1 MVALQILVLPV
12 GVRILLGERKTP
24 NTHRVRFF
32 FRIGSLRLSV
42 RTKDSQSL
50 KTGSIPVGTEIDVK
64 LFKICTCGSPAQLLG
79 GAYSFFPRKRR
90 AFVTTNTELSD
101 MAKLAI
107 IGDKST
113 P

>member
-50 KTGSIPVGTEIDVK
+50 KTSSTLVGTEA
-64 LFKICTCGSPAQLLG
+64 LRFFSKIRGYTCALLCTNYTVPKSENLL
-79 GAYSFFPRKRR
+79 A
-90 AFVTTNTELSD
+90 T
-101 MAKLAI
+101 
-107 IGDKST
+107 
-113 P
+113 

>member
-50 KTGSIPVGTEIDVK
+50 KTSSTLVGTENSIFLFISKK
-64 LFKICTCGSPAQLLG
+64 LKIILPKFIYASPLL
-79 GAYSFFPRKRR
+79 
-90 AFVTTNTELSD
+90 
-101 MAKLAI
+101 LA
-107 IGDKST
+107 
-113 P
+113 